1 MDFSV
6 IPDIIKSAS
15 MENER
20 PWTLAKMGELLKL
33 GYELTNHPILLNWHA
48 EKSQDIFANAMRSP
62 EEYKAFN
69 RTIVE
74 RAVWQ
79 AEYYS
84 QVKLDYGVLTM
95 RSKGIEYGILQL
107 EKFLLCAN
115 EYYKMASENVR
126 GIWGEIHVFRLTGS
140 GHLQAT
146 ITYFMTVIND
156 LITLV
161 YRNSIA
167 ETLFKTE
174 ADDEKVKYLL
184 RQKANLLQQ
193 KDQFTAKVF
202 NDIINTI
209 EIELG
214 YHKDVKNY
222 LEVSSEIKSILDQFL
237 SERNSRITSTKLL
250 GYLLEENI
258 SEFCKDLSELVLRVF
273 SYHDLGGEEPE
284 KVYHY
289 FLLGVFTEF
298 QHYKVE
304 SNKESGKGRFDI
316 MLLPDTLE
324 YKGIIIEV
332 KRARTDKVE
341 AIEELLNDA
350 LQQITDNK
358 YALEL
363 KIRGH
368 QSYVGI
374 AAVFYG
380 KNLFLKHQ
388 VLTLL

>member
-1 MDFSV
+1 MDYSV
-6 IPDIIKSAS
+6 IPEILQNAS
-15 MENER
+15 VENER
-20 PWTLAKMGELLKL
+20 PWTLAKMGELLKV
-33 GYELTNHPILLNWHA
+33 GYDLANHPILLNWRG
-48 EKSQDIFANAMRSP
+48 KKPQDIFAIAMRSP
-62 EEYKAFN
+62 EEYEAFN
-69 RTIVE
+69 RIIVE
-74 RAVWQ
+74 RAIWQ

-84 QVKLDYGVLTM
+84 QVKLDFGVLTM

-115 EYYKMASENVR
+115 EYYQMATENVR
-126 GIWGEIHVFRLTGS
+126 GIWEEIHAFRLIGS
-140 GHLQAT
+140 GNLQST
-146 ITYFMTVIND
+146 IKYFMTVIND

-167 ETLFKTE
+167 ETLLKTE

-237 SERNSRITSTKLL
+237 AERNSRITNTKLL
-250 GYLLEENI
+250 GYLREEKI
-258 SEFCKDLSELVLRVF
+258 AEFCKDLSELVLRVF

-284 KVYHY
+284 RVYHY

-316 MLLPDTLE
+316 MLLPDTLD

-332 KRARTDKVE
+332 KRARTDKKEVV
-341 AIEELLNDA
+341 EELLNEA

-358 YALEL
+358 YALDF

-368 QSYVGI
+368 QRYVGI

-380 KNLFLKHQ
+380 KSLFLKHEEYK
-388 VLTLL
+388 L